1 MKAIGLYKYLPIE
14 DPQSLVDLDIPHP
27 NTATTGHDLLVAIKA
42 ISVNPVDT
50 KVRRGL
56 IPTPPTI
63 TEENKNTPRILGW
76 DAAGEVVEAGSNCAL
91 FKKGDAVYYAGSISR
106 PLGTNCEFHLVDE
119 RIVGRKPKSLSFE
132 EAAAMPLTTITA
144 WEALYDRLSL
154 HPNVMTGKTSRTSQ
168 PPNNNRSHNE
178 SSYILIIGGAG
189 GVGSIATQLAKNL
202 VNQPAFSSSSSIS
215 SSSSRRIAINV
226 IVTASRTESVD
237 WCKGMGADYVVNHHK
252 DLKSQI
258 KELIGIDYVD
268 YILCLNDTDG
278 HFESMKQLVAPQGKI
293 CSIVETKSPVDL
305 GGILQQKSATF
316 VWELMFT
323 RSLFQT
329 PDMITQHQLLN
340 TVADL
345 IDSNKI
351 KTTLTEVLSPIN
363 AENLRKAHRKLESG
377 DDRKDCFIWILN

>member
-1 MKAIGLYKYLPIE
+1 MKAVGLYKYLPIE
-14 DPQSLVDLDIPHP
+14 DPQSLVDLDIPQPNHP
-27 NTATTGHDLLVAIKA
+27 ITGHDLLVAINA

-50 KVRRGL
+50 KVRKGL
-56 IPTPPTI
+56 IPPPHS
-63 TEENKNTPRILGW
+63 TESTEKNKDTPRILGW
-76 DAAGEVVEAGSNCAL
+76 DAAGEVIEVGSDCTL

-144 WEALYDRLSL
+144 WETLYDRLGTNKRQ
-154 HPNVMTGKTSRTSQ
+154 HHQ
-168 PPNNNRSHNE
+168 DE
-178 SSYILIIGGAG
+178 SYILIIGGAG
-189 GVGSIATQLAKNL
+189 GVGSIAIQLAKNAA
-202 VNQPAFSSSSSIS
+202 NQSSILSSLSSSCN
-215 SSSSRRIAINV
+215 AGINV
-226 IVTASRTESVD
+226 IATASRTESVE
-237 WCKGMGADYVVNHHK
+237 WCKRMGADYVINHHK

-258 KELIGIDYVD
+258 KQVVGIDYTD

-293 CSIVETKSPVDL
+293 CSIVETKAPVDI

-329 PDMITQHQLLN
+329 PDMITQHHLLN
-340 TVADL
+340 AVADL

-351 KTTLTEVLSPIN
+351 KSTLTEVLSPIN
-363 AENLRKAHRKLESG
+363 AENLRKAHRKLAQ
-377 DDRKDCFIWILN
+377 